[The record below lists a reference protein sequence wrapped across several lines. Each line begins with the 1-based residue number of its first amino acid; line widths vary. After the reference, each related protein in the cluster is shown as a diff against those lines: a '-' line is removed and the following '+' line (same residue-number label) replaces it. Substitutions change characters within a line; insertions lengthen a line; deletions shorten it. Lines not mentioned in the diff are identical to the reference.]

1 MMTAQASEA
10 WQAWDRAALGWNSHT
25 TIIRAWLEEAT
36 AEMLA
41 AAHIASG
48 SRVLDIAAG
57 AGDQSLDIARCVG
70 ASGHVLAIDLSPAI
84 LARAT
89 ANAQAAGLHQVD
101 TRVLDAQAL
110 GLEGAGFDAAV
121 CRLGLMFCRAPL
133 DALAGARAALRPGG
147 RFSALVFSQAEC
159 NPCLVTMMKVA
170 LQHTGVRARPPAEPG
185 TLMSLGEP
193 GLLRRLLHDAGFVDI
208 EVRPISAPF
217 RLPTARSY
225 IEFVRSSGSPIRE
238 LLAPLAPAGQVAAW
252 DKVVEQLAVFATPEG
267 WVGPNELLLCSAS
280 APLKQMWLCHFA

>member
-84 LARAT
+84 LALAA

-280 APLKQMWLCHFA
+280 APR

>member
-84 LARAT
+84 LALAA

-252 DKVVEQLAVFATPEG
+252 DEMVEQLAVFATPEG

-280 APLKQMWLCHFA
+280 APR

>member
-57 AGDQSLDIARCVG
+57 AGDQSLDIARCIG

-84 LARAT
+84 LALAA
-89 ANAQAAGLHQVD
+89 ANAQAAGLHQID

-121 CRLGLMFCRAPL
+121 CRLGLMFCRTPL

-147 RFSALVFSQAEC
+147 RFSAMVFSQAEC

-252 DKVVEQLAVFATPEG
+252 DEMVEQLAVFATPEG

-280 APLKQMWLCHFA
+280 APR

>member
-1 MMTAQASEA
+1 MMAAQA
-10 WQAWDRAALGWNSHT
+10 WQAWDKAALGWNSHT
-25 TIIRAWLEEAT
+25 AIIRAWLAEAS

-41 AAHIASG
+41 AARIAPG

-70 ASGHVLAIDLSPAI
+70 ASGHVLATDLSPAI
-84 LARAT
+84 LALAA
-89 ANAQAAGLHQVD
+89 ANAQAAELHQIE

-133 DALAGARAALRPGG
+133 DALTGARAALRPGG
-147 RFSALVFSQAEC
+147 RFSALVFSQAER

-170 LQHTGVRARPPAEPG
+170 LRHTGVRIKQPAEPG

-193 GLLRRLLHDAGFVDI
+193 GLLQRLLHTAGFVDI
-208 EVRPISAPF
+208 DVRLIPAPF
-217 RLPTARSY
+217 RLPTARAY
-225 IEFVRSSGSPIRE
+225 VEFVRSSGSPIMA
-238 LLAPLAPAGQVAAW
+238 LLAPLTASEQTAAW
-252 DKVVEQLAVFATPEG
+252 DEMVEQLEVFMTPEG
-267 WVGPNELLLCSAS
+267 WVGPNELLLCGAS
-280 APLKQMWLCHFA
+280 VPQQ

>member
-1 MMTAQASEA
+1 MMAAQASEA
-10 WQAWDRAALGWNSHT
+10 WQAWQAWDKAALGWNSHT

-41 AAHIASG
+41 AAHIAPG

-70 ASGHVLAIDLSPAI
+70 ASGHVLATDLSPAI
-84 LARAT
+84 LALAA
-89 ANAQAAGLHQVD
+89 ANAQAAGLHQID

-110 GLEGAGFDAAV
+110 GLQGAGFDAAV
-121 CRLGLMFCRAPL
+121 CRLGLMFCRRPL

-147 RFSALVFSQAEC
+147 RFSALVFSQAAQ

-170 LQHTGVRARPPAEPG
+170 LQHTGVRARPTAAPG

-193 GLLRRLLHDAGFVDI
+193 GLLQRLLHDAGFVDI

-217 RLPTARSY
+217 RLPTARAY

-238 LLAPLAPAGQVAAW
+238 LLAPLAPAGQAAAW
-252 DKVVEQLAVFATPEG
+252 DEMVEQLAVFATPEG

-280 APLKQMWLCHFA
+280 APQ

>member
-84 LARAT
+84 LALAA

-238 LLAPLAPAGQVAAW
+238 LLAPLAPAGQAAAS
-252 DKVVEQLAVFATPEG
+252 DEMVEQLEVFATPEG

-280 APLKQMWLCHFA
+280 APR